1 MHSCPSILSFYSKLS
16 TISCAQLIF
25 FYLLLHVH
33 SCPSIPRAQLPLYF
47 TCTAAPLYFTCT
59 VAPRM
64 CTVAPLMCTAAPLM
78 CTAAPL
84 LCTAAPLLSLEPMG
98 CLSAEIDGSSSTL
111 SPSSSNSIG
120 GQLQASHSITAK
132 GKLLLLCGAHGVGKT
147 TLAGDLEKALAHVEF
162 EGLREVARSIM
173 VEQGITQSM
182 LMEDVAIFWRLQH
195 DVVHRQ
201 AALERSLASCPGS
214 SGKLLVSDRCV
225 ADPLAYVMW
234 KFGCNSAE
242 IGFSHRLGHSLIVI
256 QGT

>member
-1 MHSCPSILSFYSKLS
+1 MCTAAPLF
-16 TISCAQLIF
+16 
-25 FYLLLHVH
+25 HVH
-33 SCPSIPRAQLPLYF
+33 SCPSISRAQLPLFILRAQLPHVCAQLPHLCAQLPHLCAQLPLFILRAQLPLYF
-47 TCTAAPLYFTCT
+47 TCT
-59 VAPRM
+59 
-64 CTVAPLMCTAAPLM
+64 VAPLTCTAAPLM

-182 LMEDVAIFWRLQH
+182 LMEDVAIF
-195 DVVHRQ
+195 
-201 AALERSLASCPGS
+201 
-214 SGKLLVSDRCV
+214 
-225 ADPLAYVMW
+225 
-234 KFGCNSAE
+234 
-242 IGFSHRLGHSLIVI
+242 
-256 QGT
+256 

>member
-1 MHSCPSILSFYSKLS
+1 
-16 TISCAQLIF
+16 
-25 FYLLLHVH
+25 
-33 SCPSIPRAQLPLYF
+33 
-47 TCTAAPLYFTCT
+47 
-59 VAPRM
+59 
-64 CTVAPLMCTAAPLM
+64 M

-182 LMEDVAIFWRLQH
+182 LMEDVAIF
-195 DVVHRQ
+195 
-201 AALERSLASCPGS
+201 
-214 SGKLLVSDRCV
+214 
-225 ADPLAYVMW
+225 
-234 KFGCNSAE
+234 
-242 IGFSHRLGHSLIVI
+242 
-256 QGT
+256 